1 MNLQFDRSLEA
12 QQNYVKKLKDIL
24 SYNPHKTACIV
35 TYGCQQNVSDSE
47 KIKGYLSE
55 IGYAFIDDPMKA
67 DFVLYN
73 TCAVREHAEL
83 KVYGNVGKLRQAKQ
97 KNPDMM
103 IALCGCM
110 MQQPTVQQHIKEKF
124 RHVDLVFGPSLVSYL
139 PQLMYQTLKEHSRVF
154 ERTEIPEIMEGVP
167 VRRDEN
173 GKAWV
178 TVMYG
183 CNNFCSYCI
192 VPHVRGRERSRKSE
206 DIVAEVKELIS
217 LGYKDITLLGQ
228 NVNSYGKDIEGGE
241 DFAALL
247 EKICSL
253 DGDFW
258 LRFMTSHPK
267 DCTHRLLDTMAKYPQ
282 ICHQLH
288 LPFQAGSD
296 AVLRQMNR
304 RYTREQYTEL
314 INYARKVMPDIVL
327 TSDVIVGFPGET
339 EEDFAQTLSLVEE
352 LKFDNLFTF
361 IYSKRTGTPAATMDC
376 QILPEVQKERFE
388 RLLALQT
395 PICKECNDRLEG
407 QTVSVFVEG
416 VSKTSSD
423 MLTGHTAGGKSI
435 SFVGDINHI
444 GQIVPVK
451 VTKAKTWF
459 LLGEEK

>member
-1 MNLQFDRSLEA
+1 MDLLFDKSVDA
-12 QQNYVKKLKDIL
+12 QQRYVVKLKEML
-24 SYNPHKTACIV
+24 CKNKTKTACVI

-47 KIKGYLSE
+47 KVKGYLSE
-55 IGYAFIDDPMKA
+55 IGYEFIDDPMKA

-97 KNPDMM
+97 KNPDMI

-110 MQQPTVQQHIKEKF
+110 MQQQTVQKYISEKF

-139 PQLMYQTLKEHSRVF
+139 PQLLYHSLQEKKRIF

-192 VPHVRGRERSRKSE
+192 VPHLRGRERSRKSE
-206 DIVAEVKELIS
+206 DIVAEVKLLIS
-217 LGYKDITLLGQ
+217 QGYKDITLLGQ
-228 NVNSYGKDIEGGE
+228 NVNSYGKDIENGE
-241 DFAALL
+241 DFASLL

-253 DGDFW
+253 QGDFW

-288 LPFQAGSD
+288 LPFQAGSNE
-296 AVLRQMNR
+296 VLERMNR
-304 RYTREQYTEL
+304 KYTREQYTEL
-314 INYARKVMPDIVL
+314 IRYARKVMPDIVL

-339 EEDFAQTLSLVEE
+339 EQDFAQTISLVEE
-352 LKFDNLFTF
+352 LRFDNLFTF
-361 IYSKRTGTPAATMDC
+361 IYSKRTGTPAATMED
-376 QILPEVQKERFE
+376 QIPPEIQKERFE
-388 RLLALQT
+388 RLLAAQT
-395 PICKECNDRLEG
+395 PICKECNVKLEG
-407 QTVSVFVEG
+407 QTLSVFVEG
-416 VSKTSSD
+416 ISKNNED
-423 MLTGHTAGGKSI
+423 MLTGHTSGGKSI
-435 SFVGDINHI
+435 SFVGNPEHI

-451 VTKAKTWF
+451 VTKARTWF
-459 LLGEEK
+459 LLGEEI